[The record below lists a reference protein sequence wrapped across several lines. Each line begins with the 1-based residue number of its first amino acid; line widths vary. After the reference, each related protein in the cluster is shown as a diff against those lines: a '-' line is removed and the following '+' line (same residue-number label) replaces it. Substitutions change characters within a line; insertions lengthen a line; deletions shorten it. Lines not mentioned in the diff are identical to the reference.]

1 MSREAVA
8 VESAIV
14 ADPAEFDRLD
24 SRVAFGRALGKIAE
38 NDPQVMA
45 VVSDYGRR
53 LALDALRSKLPGSVV
68 QCGIAEQNQVEV
80 ASALANEGFHVFAP
94 SYAPFITARVLDQVR
109 VNLGMMESPVVL
121 VGLGAG
127 YHAGILGPSH
137 MALEDLA
144 CMRSIPNLTVVTPA
158 TNTEL
163 ACALAEL
170 ARNPRPAYVRITQ
183 APAGDPELPAG
194 GFEIGRCRVL
204 ADDAPNGMADVA
216 IAACGSIASRALAA
230 AGLLRTRG
238 LACRVVSVG
247 TVKPLDQRVVDLLAS
262 ARLAVTVE
270 EHSVVGGLGAAV
282 AERMSARG
290 GAPALLRLGMPDAY
304 QNADSQAALLE
315 RAGLTSEGIAAR
327 VRERLARG

>member
-1 MSREAVA
+1 MAREVAAVA
-8 VESAIV
+8 PAIV
-14 ADPAEFDRLD
+14 ANPAEFDQLD
-24 SRVAFGRALGKIAE
+24 SRVAFGRALGEIAE
-38 NDPQVMA
+38 NDSQVMA

-94 SYAPFITARVLDQVR
+94 SYAPFSTARVLDQVR

-144 CMRSIPNLTVVTPA
+144 CMRSIPGLAVVTPA

-170 ARNPRPAYVRITQ
+170 AHNPRPAYVRITQ
-183 APAGDPELPAG
+183 APAGDRALPVGDFEL
-194 GFEIGRCRVL
+194 GRCRVL
-204 ADDAPNGMADVA
+204 ADDAPGDKTDVA
-216 IAACGSIASRALAA
+216 IAACGSITSRALAA
-230 AGLLRTRG
+230 AGLLRERG
-238 LACRVVSVG
+238 LSCRMVAVG
-247 TVKPLDQRVVDLLAS
+247 TIKPLDQRVVELLAC

-270 EHSVVGGLGAAV
+270 EHSVVGGLGGLLAEELLDRGAAP
-282 AERMSARG
+282 G
-290 GAPALLRLGMPDAY
+290 LLRLGAPDRY
-304 QNADSQAALLE
+304 PEADEQSRLLE
-315 RAGLTSEGIAAR
+315 RAGLTPEGMATAI
-327 VRERLARG
+327 LARLG

>member
-1 MSREAVA
+1 MVREAAAVA
-8 VESAIV
+8 PAIV
-14 ADPAEFDRLD
+14 ANPVEFDRLD

-144 CMRSIPNLTVVTPA
+144 CMRSIPGLTVVTPA

-163 ACALAEL
+163 ARALVEL

-183 APAGDPELPAG
+183 APAGDPALPVG
-194 GFEIGRCRVL
+194 DFEFGRCRVL
-204 ADDAPNGMADVA
+204 VDDAFGHRADVA
-216 IAACGSIASRALAA
+216 IATCGSIASRALAA
-230 AGLLRTRG
+230 AGLLREHG
-238 LACRVVSVG
+238 LSCRVVAVG
-247 TVKPLDQRVVDLLAS
+247 TVKPLDQRAVELLAC

-270 EHSVVGGLGAAV
+270 EHSVVGGLGGLLAEELLDRGAAP
-282 AERMSARG
+282 G
-290 GAPALLRLGMPDAY
+290 LLRLGAPDCY
-304 QNADSQAALLE
+304 PEADEQSRLLE
-315 RAGLTSEGIAAR
+315 RAGLTPEGMATAI
-327 VRERLARG
+327 LARLG

>member
-1 MSREAVA
+1 MSREVA
-8 VESAIV
+8 GTPACVSN
-14 ADPAEFDRLD
+14 PAEFDRLD
-24 SRVAFGRALGKIAE
+24 SRVAFGRALGAIAE
-38 NDPQVMA
+38 NDQQVMA

-53 LALDALRSKLPGSVV
+53 LALDALRSKLPGSVI

-109 VNLGMMESPVVL
+109 VNLGMMESPVAL

-144 CMRSIPNLTVVTPA
+144 CMRSIPGLTVVTPA

-183 APAGDPELPAG
+183 APAGDPELPVG
-194 GFEIGRCRVL
+194 DFEIGRCRVL
-204 ADDAPNGMADVA
+204 ADDVPDGIADVA
-216 IAACGSIASRALAA
+216 IAACGSIVSRVLAA
-230 AGLLRTRG
+230 VGLLRTRG

-270 EHSVVGGLGAAV
+270 EHSVVGGLGGLL
-282 AERMSARG
+282 AEELLDRGSAPG
-290 GAPALLRLGMPDAY
+290 LLRLGAPDSY
-304 QNADSQAALLE
+304 PEADEQSRLLE
-315 RAGLTSEGIAAR
+315 RAGLTPQGLAASI
-327 VRERLARG
+327 LARLE

>member
-1 MSREAVA
+1 MAREAVA
-8 VESAIV
+8 AEPAIV
-14 ADPAEFDRLD
+14 AGSAEFDRLD

-109 VNLGMMESPVVL
+109 VNLGMMESPAVL

-144 CMRSIPNLTVVTPA
+144 CMRSIPGLTVVAPA

-170 ARNPRPAYVRITQ
+170 AKNPRPAYVRITQ
-183 APAGDPELPAG
+183 APAGDPALPSGDFEL
-194 GFEIGRCRVL
+194 GRCRVL
-204 ADDAPNGMADVA
+204 VDDALGRTADVA
-216 IAACGSIASRALAA
+216 IASCGSITSRALAA
-230 AGLLRTRG
+230 TELLRRRG
-238 LACRVVSVG
+238 LSCRMVAVG
-247 TVKPLDQRVVDLLAS
+247 TVKPLDQHVVALLAN

-270 EHSVVGGLGAAV
+270 EHSVVGGLGGLLAEELLDRGAAP
-282 AERMSARG
+282 G
-290 GAPALLRLGMPDAY
+290 LLRLGAPDSY
-304 QNADSQAALLE
+304 PEADEQARLLE
-315 RAGLTSEGIAAR
+315 RAGLTTEGMAASI
-327 VRERLARG
+327 LARLG

>member
-1 MSREAVA
+1 MARDALVSAP
-8 VESAIV
+8 AIV

-109 VNLGMMESPVVL
+109 VNLGMMESPPVL

-137 MALEDLA
+137 MGLEDLA
-144 CMRSIPNLTVVTPA
+144 CMGRVPGLGVVAPA
-158 TNTEL
+158 TTAEL
-163 ACALAEL
+163 ACARAEL
-170 ARNPRPAYVRITQ
+170 AKNPRPAYVRITQ
-183 APAGDPELPAG
+183 APAGDPALPSGDFEL
-194 GFEIGRCRVL
+194 GRYRVL
-204 ADDAPNGMADVA
+204 VDDALGRTADVA
-216 IAACGSIASRALAA
+216 IASCGSITSRALAA
-230 AGLLRTRG
+230 TELLRRRG
-238 LACRVVSVG
+238 LSCRMVAVG
-247 TVKPLDQRVVDLLAS
+247 TVKPLDQHVIALLAN

-270 EHSVVGGLGAAV
+270 EHSVVGGLGGLLAEELLDRGAAP
-282 AERMSARG
+282 G
-290 GAPALLRLGMPDAY
+290 LLRLGAPDSY
-304 QNADSQAALLE
+304 PEADEQARLLE
-315 RAGLTSEGIAAR
+315 RAGLTTEGMAASI
-327 VRERLARG
+327 LARLG

>member
-1 MSREAVA
+1 MARDALVSAP
-8 VESAIV
+8 AIV

-109 VNLGMMESPVVL
+109 VNLGMMESPAVL

-144 CMRSIPNLTVVTPA
+144 CARFRALPWWRRQQTPS
-158 TNTEL
+158 
-163 ACALAEL
+163 
-170 ARNPRPAYVRITQ
+170 
-183 APAGDPELPAG
+183 LPAHSRSSRKIRGRPTSASRRRLLVTQRYPAEISSLGAVACLWMTRSVARQTLRLPPAAPSRRARWPPPSCCAGG
-194 GFEIGRCRVL
+194 GFPAVWW
-204 ADDAPNGMADVA
+204 
-216 IAACGSIASRALAA
+216 
-230 AGLLRTRG
+230 
-238 LACRVVSVG
+238 
-247 TVKPLDQRVVDLLAS
+247 PLV
-262 ARLAVTVE
+262 
-270 EHSVVGGLGAAV
+270 
-282 AERMSARG
+282 
-290 GAPALLRLGMPDAY
+290 P
-304 QNADSQAALLE
+304 
-315 RAGLTSEGIAAR
+315 
-327 VRERLARG
+327 

>member
-1 MSREAVA
+1 MARDALV
-8 VESAIV
+8 SAPTIV
-14 ADPAEFDRLD
+14 ADPAEFDGLD

-53 LALDALRSKLPGSVV
+53 LALDALRSKLPGSVI

-109 VNLGMMESPVVL
+109 VNLGMMESPAVL

-144 CMRSIPNLTVVTPA
+144 CMRSIPGLTVVAPA

-183 APAGDPELPAG
+183 APAGDPALPSGNFEL
-194 GFEIGRCRVL
+194 GRCRVL
-204 ADDAPNGMADVA
+204 VDDALGRTADVA
-216 IAACGSIASRALAA
+216 IASCGSITSRALAA
-230 AGLLRTRG
+230 TELLRQRG
-238 LACRVVSVG
+238 LSCRMVAVG
-247 TVKPLDQRVVDLLAS
+247 TVKPLDRHVVELLAN

-270 EHSVVGGLGAAV
+270 EHSVVGGLGGLLAEELLDRGAAP
-282 AERMSARG
+282 G
-290 GAPALLRLGMPDAY
+290 LLRLGAPDRY
-304 QNADSQAALLE
+304 PEADEQSRLLE
-315 RAGLTSEGIAAR
+315 RAGLTPEGMATAI
-327 VRERLARG
+327 LARLG

>member
-1 MSREAVA
+1 MSREATGTPSFV
-8 VESAIV
+8 SN
-14 ADPAEFDRLD
+14 PAEFDRLD
-24 SRVAFGRALGKIAE
+24 SRVVFGRALSTIAE
-38 NDPQVMA
+38 NDQQVMA

-68 QCGIAEQNQVEV
+68 QCGIVEQNQVEV

-270 EHSVVGGLGAAV
+270 EHSVVGGLGGLL
-282 AERMSARG
+282 AEELLDRG
-290 GAPALLRLGMPDAY
+290 GAPGLLRLGAPDCY
-304 QNADSQAALLE
+304 PEADEQPRLLE
-315 RAGLTSEGIAAR
+315 RAGLTPQGLAASI
-327 VRERLARG
+327 LARLG